1 VDTTRREF
9 IKIAGAVA
17 ASVGQPLQAQDVGQ
31 TAQMT
36 SPNLEYRSRFFK
48 VKLAPDRPDF
58 ISLSVD
64 SLGTNQLDVNVML
77 PPSPTDVRYHV
88 WRHGDMVEYRV
99 RKEDEKPAWSL
110 AFSENAIVM
119 RSVTAGNR
127 PGEPILLGFDPANT
141 HPTLLG
147 MVTDEG
153 DIRLPALLHFPAHG
167 TFRITGTARDAIA
180 GYDASRD
187 HGDNFVRVTLPP
199 STWTWHSEIEYRI
212 EVVSIYPGGNG
223 IENDP
228 RYDGYRRDFLSIFQL
243 NPRRR
248 ALANNSASDATPIT
262 LFEYAMMA
270 EHLPPFAPGLTAFDL
285 VRQTLERYIGGMTGY
300 GMTGYLLPP
309 RVNYDF
315 LDVYPSLLIAAAAY
329 VRTAGDMNWNLR
341 NYSMLKN
348 WADKMIEFDRDGDG
362 LMEYPLSG
370 NSGSWPVELTVRPSN
385 WWDTIGFGHKDA
397 YSNVLAYPA
406 LQGMAALAGLAGR
419 DGDAAIYQERAQR
432 LKASYYDAFYNPET
446 GVLAG
451 WRSAD
456 GKLHDYYFLFVNG
469 MAVTYGLVTPE
480 QGNRIWDRLLAK
492 MSAVGYSR
500 FDLGLPGNLIPI
512 RREDYVDLNPRY
524 GGPAK
529 EDGSDGFQVFENGGA
544 SACFAYFTIQ
554 ALRLLGRNAQAD
566 AILFPILDTF
576 RNGGFQGR
584 GPNGESYDWTDWKG
598 NPNGYEGLLVD
609 NYLTLL
615 AAAPTTQRG
624 SDGAQAHPSF
634 PPRKPAANE
643 LRPHSYSATAMKT
656 NLKGST

>member
-1 VDTTRREF
+1 M
-9 IKIAGAVA
+9 KLAGAVA
-17 ASVGQPLQAQDVGQ
+17 ASGGHTLQGQNVSQAVP
-31 TAQMT
+31 TA

-48 VKLAPDRPDF
+48 VQLAPDRPNF
-58 ISLSVD
+58 ISFSVD

-77 PPSPTDVRYHV
+77 PLPATGTRYHV
-88 WRHGDMVEYRV
+88 SRQGDTVEYRA
-99 RKEDEKPAWSL
+99 RAEDEKPAWSL
-110 AFSENAIVM
+110 AFSENAIVL
-119 RSVTAGNR
+119 RSATSGNR
-127 PGEPILLGFDPANT
+127 PNEPIVLGFDPANT

-147 MVTDEG
+147 MVSDEG
-153 DIRLPALLHFPAHG
+153 DIRLPGLLHFPAHG

-199 STWTWHSEIEYRI
+199 STWTWHREIEYRI
-212 EVVSIYPGGNG
+212 EVVCIYPRGDG
-223 IENDP
+223 IENDS

-270 EHLPPFAPGLTAFDL
+270 EHLPPLAPGFTAFDL

-315 LDVYPSLLIAAAAY
+315 LDVYPSLMIAAAAY
-329 VRTAGDMNWNLR
+329 VRVTGDAQWNLR
-341 NYSMLKN
+341 NYSMLKS

-370 NSGSWPVELTVRPSN
+370 NSGSWPVELSVRPSN

-397 YSNVLAYPA
+397 YSNALAYPG
-406 LQGMAALAGLAGR
+406 LQGMAALATMAGR
-419 DGDAAIYQERAQR
+419 EADATVYREHAQK
-432 LKASYYDAFYNPET
+432 LKASYYAAFYNPET

-480 QGNRIWDRLLAK
+480 QGNRIWDKLWTK
-492 MSAVGYSR
+492 MDEVGYRR

-524 GGPAK
+524 GGPTK

-554 ALRLLGRNAQAD
+554 ALRMLGRHAQAD
-566 AILFPILDTF
+566 AILFPILASF
-576 RNGGFQGR
+576 RKGGFQGH
-584 GPNGESYDWTDWKG
+584 GANGESYDWTDWKG

-615 AAAPTTQRG
+615 AAV
-624 SDGAQAHPSF
+624 PSV
-634 PPRKPAANE
+634 R
-643 LRPHSYSATAMKT
+643 AMSE
-656 NLKGST
+656 GGPG